1 MTKFPLFIKTAQNI
15 KHPPIPP
22 IMPLATYEEAVG
34 YERIKGGYKQALRG
48 RRKYTREAVKY
59 DLFREKNNVDLW
71 RELKSSKYT
80 PGPYHFTVI
89 TEPKRRDLSNPRSV
103 LSRPRR
109 SGTRW
114 CSSSSTRNYKTCSG
128 PCSSTARLLVST
140 GEARSVPLSRCST
153 T

>member
-15 KHPPIPP
+15 KCPQIPP
-22 IMPLATYEEAVG
+22 IMPLVPYEEAVG

-80 PGPYHFTVI
+80 PGPYHFNVI
-89 TEPKRRDLSNPRSV
+89 TEPKRRDLSIPQLRDKVVQLVIHEELQNMF
-103 LSRPRR
+103 RP
-109 SGTRW
+109 
-114 CSSSSTRNYKTCSG
+114 
-128 PCSSTARLLVST
+128 
-140 GEARSVPLSRCST
+140 E
-153 T
+153 

>member
-34 YERIKGGYKQALRG
+34 YERIKVGYKQALRG
-48 RRKYTREAVKY
+48 QRKYTREAVKY

-89 TEPKRRDLSNPRSV
+89 TEPKRRDLSIPKLRDKV
-103 LSRPRR
+103 
-109 SGTRW
+109 
-114 CSSSSTRNYKTCSG
+114 
-128 PCSSTARLLVST
+128 V
-140 GEARSVPLSRCST
+140 
-153 T
+153 

>member
-15 KHPPIPP
+15 KCPQIPP
-22 IMPLATYEEAVG
+22 IMPLVPYEEAVG

-80 PGPYHFTVI
+80 PGP
-89 TEPKRRDLSNPRSV
+89 
-103 LSRPRR
+103 
-109 SGTRW
+109 
-114 CSSSSTRNYKTCSG
+114 
-128 PCSSTARLLVST
+128 CSSTARLLAST
-140 GEARSVPLSRCST
+140 GEARSAPPSRCST